1 METIFNRDFYPTP
14 DNVIAQMLQNSDITG
29 KVILE
34 PSAGKGNIVDYLQRN
49 GAKEVIAC
57 EKVPDLQRILAT
69 KCEVIS
75 DDFLKVTAEQVSH
88 IDMIVMNPPF
98 SADEDH
104 ILHAYEIAP
113 AGCEIIALCNS
124 STLKSSFYDKRER
137 LRELI
142 QLHGSDECFGDVF
155 SDAERKTNVSVSCV
169 RLFKDGEKENEF
181 EGYFSMDEDDF
192 EVEGDGIIRYDFVRD
207 LVQRY
212 VNAVSMYDDVMEQNN
227 KINELTSTFSDYG
240 IKFGAYNSSSSNHFT
255 KINRDIFKK
264 KLQKDAWN
272 YLFGKM
278 NMHKY
283 VTSKVRENINAFIEQ
298 QVNVP
303 FTMKNIYRMVQMI
316 IGTHAERMDKC
327 LVEAFDLICS
337 FSAENSTAG
346 EKWKTNSDY
355 MINKRFIV
363 PYICDYD
370 TRWSSFCTYVKTS
383 YSGYA
388 GKIEDIIKALC
399 YLTGKN
405 YDEQI
410 SLDDFCRE
418 FEINWGSWIPMGHY
432 KRFNDG
438 RQPEYIAGFFRIKG
452 HKKGTMHFEFL
463 DEKVW
468 EMFNRKVAEIKGWR
482 LPKTRTNK
490 QAKKQTEVV
499 LF

>member
-69 KCEVIS
+69 MCEVIS

-124 STLKSSFYDKRER
+124 STLSNSFYNKRER

-142 QLHGSDECFGDVF
+142 KLHGSDEYFGEVF

-181 EGYFSMDEDDF
+181 DGYFSMEEDDF

-227 KINELTSTFSDYG
+227 KINELTATFSDYG

-255 KINRDIFKK
+255 KITRDIFKK

-278 NMHKY
+278 NMDKY

-355 MINKRFIV
+355 MINK
-363 PYICDYD
+363 
-370 TRWSSFCTYVKTS
+370 SSRDKRLAT
-383 YSGYA
+383 A
-388 GKIEDIIKALC
+388 
-399 YLTGKN
+399 KN
-405 YDEQI
+405 E
-410 SLDDFCRE
+410 
-418 FEINWGSWIPMGHY
+418 
-432 KRFNDG
+432 
-438 RQPEYIAGFFRIKG
+438 
-452 HKKGTMHFEFL
+452 
-463 DEKVW
+463 
-468 EMFNRKVAEIKGWR
+468 
-482 LPKTRTNK
+482 NK
-490 QAKKQTEVV
+490 QTSKETNRGSIILIIMHKISIPLVKCKM
-499 LF
+499 LILYLYH